1 MWKVE
6 IYRSRGIREYNDIE
20 VVIWV
25 QTLAGIVKSR
35 DLKREGHEAERRNGY
50 KSGDQDWGYITVR
63 PSAHMFWWLYYVN
76 PTNKSV
82 DYNTFDKPLVIW
94 LQGGPGSP
102 STGLGN
108 FGEIGPFDIK
118 DQPRNHTWVNDYN
131 VLFIDNPVGTGF
143 SYVDDDSAYATD
155 NHQIAEDLVRC
166 MHGFLAKIPE
176 FKKVPTYIVGES
188 YGGKMAAEFALLWYK
203 HQQNGTIISNLKGV
217 AFGDSWISP
226 ITIVGSWAPFLL
238 NTGMVDTE
246 GYEKIQSATQS
257 FTKAVEKQE
266 WGRAD
271 YIHRYVTMILVEVTG
286 GINFYN
292 ILEKVDVR
300 KSSITEDK
308 SSLQN
313 FMNNHVR
320 EALKLNVTWNPSNE
334 KIVRNLHKD
343 YMKPVTEIVTELLD
357 KTDLKVIVY
366 NGQLDLIVP
375 TIGTLSW
382 VENLEW
388 KHIKNW
394 KKAKRIPIINNDII
408 EGYFKG
414 FQNFKMYWINRAGH
428 YVPEENPIATH
439 KMMNDL
445 TSEEIA

>member
-1 MWKVE
+1 
-6 IYRSRGIREYNDIE
+6 
-20 VVIWV
+20 
-25 QTLAGIVKSR
+25 
-35 DLKREGHEAERRNGY
+35 
-50 KSGDQDWGYITVR
+50 
-63 PSAHMFWWLYYVN
+63 
-76 PTNKSV
+76 
-82 DYNTFDKPLVIW
+82 
-94 LQGGPGSP
+94 
-102 STGLGN
+102 
-108 FGEIGPFDIK
+108 
-118 DQPRNHTWVNDYN
+118 
-131 VLFIDNPVGTGF
+131 
-143 SYVDDDSAYATD
+143 
-155 NHQIAEDLVRC
+155 
-166 MHGFLAKIPE
+166 
-176 FKKVPTYIVGES
+176 
-188 YGGKMAAEFALLWYK
+188 
-203 HQQNGTIISNLKGV
+203 
-217 AFGDSWISP
+217 
-226 ITIVGSWAPFLL
+226 
-238 NTGMVDTE
+238 MVDTE